1 MDNIAKYIKHAHSA
15 GVYLA
20 PFICLLALA
29 VVLNVTN
36 PLDTGAVS
44 ILVVFILLYFL
55 IFSTLAA
62 LFHLFWIHMANGET
76 SETHRDAQWILCVKY
91 GVACS
96 CTIRCPQHTWTARD
110 TRDSINNLACF
121 LGLFLCLTAS
131 KIGIAL
137 RYS

>member
-62 LFHLFWIHMANGET
+62 LFHLFGSIWRMVKPQKPIEMRSGYYVLSMVSLAPVLFVALNTLGQLET
-76 SETHRDAQWILCVKY
+76 LEIVLIILLVSLGCFYVLRRVK
-91 GVACS
+91 
-96 CTIRCPQHTWTARD
+96 
-110 TRDSINNLACF
+110 
-121 LGLFLCLTAS
+121 
-131 KIGIAL
+131 
-137 RYS
+137 